1 MKYIMLIISLILIL
15 IYNIYTFKRI
25 KRRKIIKKMKV
36 DDHIV
41 ELIDEFKN
49 EINNNFELNNNWK
62 VV

>member
-25 KRRKIIKKMKV
+25 KRRRIIKKMKV